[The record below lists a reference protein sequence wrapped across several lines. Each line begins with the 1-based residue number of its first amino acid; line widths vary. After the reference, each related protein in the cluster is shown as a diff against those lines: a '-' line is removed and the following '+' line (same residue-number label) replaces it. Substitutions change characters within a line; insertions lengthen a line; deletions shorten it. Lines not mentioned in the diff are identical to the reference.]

1 MVESGE
7 EEDDPSQETITFL
20 YKFTDGSCPKSYGF
34 NVARLAGLPETVIR
48 QARQKARELEM
59 INLKKQAFSR
69 VVNAVGCK
77 SGVLREALSE
87 ALKSLRVE

>member
-7 EEDDPSQETITFL
+7 DDNDPSQETITFL

-48 QARQKARELEM
+48 QARGKARELEM
-59 INLKKQAFSR
+59 ITLKKQVFSR
-69 VVNAVGCK
+69 VVSAVGAK
-77 SGVLREALSE
+77 PGVLRETLSE
-87 ALKSLRVE
+87 ALKSLRVD